1 MYNDLEYLT
10 LLKHTFPSDLELKQ
24 EIIKLEAI
32 LSLPRGTEHFMSD
45 LHGEFLAFNHLI
57 NNCSGVIR
65 EKIGVCLNDLTTSEQ
80 DDLATL
86 IYYPE
91 LKLKQIKTKTTDFY
105 AKTLINLIKLTSL
118 ISSKYSRT
126 YVKKF
131 IDKEYFYIIDE
142 LLHTKDNIETNIKE
156 YFNNIINSIIE
167 NNVAENYIIE
177 FSRIIK
183 KLAVSRLH
191 IAGDIFDRG
200 RHPGSIIEL
209 LKKHH
214 SFDIQWGNHDILWFG
229 AHAGNI
235 VMLFYAIYNTVKYNN
250 LTVLENSY
258 GISLRKLT
266 NYANLLYADSKN
278 VISPLVK
285 TTLIMLLKI
294 EGNLIKKYPQ
304 YFKDLT
310 LVLNNINYEEGTY
323 SYNGQTYELIDK
335 NIKGLD
341 YNDPYKLSVIEEDI
355 ISSLVKDFKNS
366 PRLKDHISFLIDK
379 GSVYLHYN
387 DNLIYHGCVP
397 VDENKNFKLVNTPQG
412 LKFGKQLFDYLNELI
427 KKIPNNNLDDEE
439 LAFLY
444 YLWNGYDSPFTGRNY
459 KTFELA
465 FLNDKNL
472 QNEKRNPY
480 YEFRNQKEFCLKILK
495 EFNVSNNG
503 HIVNGHLP
511 VKVKKGESPIKASG
525 KLIIIDGGFC
535 KAYHDKTGIAG
546 YTLIANSHGLRIK
559 AHEEFL
565 GIEEV
570 LANNKDII
578 SNSQIIETYE
588 KRQTIA
594 DTTEGSKLK
603 ILVEGLKKAA

>member
-32 LSLPRGTEHFMSD
+32 LSLPSGTEHFMSD

-366 PRLKDHISFLIDK
+366 PRLKDHIIFLIDK

-444 YLWNGYDSPFTGRNY
+444 YLWNGYDSPFTGRKY

-535 KAYHDKTGIAG
+535 KAYHGKTGIAG

-578 SNSQIIETYE
+578 SNSQIIETYQ

>member
-177 FSRIIK
+177 FSHIIK

-294 EGNLIKKYPQ
+294 EGN
-304 YFKDLT
+304 
-310 LVLNNINYEEGTY
+310 
-323 SYNGQTYELIDK
+323 
-335 NIKGLD
+335 
-341 YNDPYKLSVIEEDI
+341 
-355 ISSLVKDFKNS
+355 
-366 PRLKDHISFLIDK
+366 
-379 GSVYLHYN
+379 
-387 DNLIYHGCVP
+387 
-397 VDENKNFKLVNTPQG
+397 
-412 LKFGKQLFDYLNELI
+412 
-427 KKIPNNNLDDEE
+427 
-439 LAFLY
+439 
-444 YLWNGYDSPFTGRNY
+444 
-459 KTFELA
+459 
-465 FLNDKNL
+465 
-472 QNEKRNPY
+472 
-480 YEFRNQKEFCLKILK
+480 
-495 EFNVSNNG
+495 
-503 HIVNGHLP
+503 
-511 VKVKKGESPIKASG
+511 
-525 KLIIIDGGFC
+525 
-535 KAYHDKTGIAG
+535 
-546 YTLIANSHGLRIK
+546 
-559 AHEEFL
+559 
-565 GIEEV
+565 
-570 LANNKDII
+570 
-578 SNSQIIETYE
+578 
-588 KRQTIA
+588 
-594 DTTEGSKLK
+594 
-603 ILVEGLKKAA
+603 